1 MLHVVAIILLIYRIR
16 KSRNCIGLSC
26 KTQEVYL
33 AVFLLR
39 YMDIFWNFVS
49 VYNSVMKIFF
59 ISSTF
64 IIIYAMRYKKP
75 YCLTYDQLGD
85 DFPHFKALIPAAM
98 VLTLICNTTY
108 QTKDH
113 SPFTNFKWW
122 FELQWSLSL
131 WLEAVAFIPQIVM
144 LNKIR
149 IVENITS
156 HYVAA
161 LGMYRFFY
169 ILNWIYRYQ
178 VDGKYCLTQILSG
191 CLQTGFY
198 CDFLY
203 RYYIAIKEGK
213 SVIELPL

>member
-1 MLHVVAIILLIYRIR
+1 MI
-16 KSRNCIGLSC
+16 
-26 KTQEVYL
+26 Q
-33 AVFLLR
+33 
-39 YMDIFWNFVS
+39 
-49 VYNSVMKIFF
+49 
-59 ISSTF
+59 
-64 IIIYAMRYKKP
+64 
-75 YCLTYDQLGD
+75 TYDQLGD
-85 DFPHFKALIPAAM
+85 DFPHFKVLVPAAL

-108 QTKDH
+108 TTKDH
-113 SPFTNFKWW
+113 SLSNYKWW

-131 WLEAVAFIPQIVM
+131 WLEALAFIPQIVM

-178 VDGKYCLTQILSG
+178 VDSKYCLTQILSG

-213 SVIELPL
+213 SVIELPIW

>member
-1 MLHVVAIILLIYRIR
+1 M
-16 KSRNCIGLSC
+16 G
-26 KTQEVYL
+26 
-33 AVFLLR
+33 
-39 YMDIFWNFVS
+39 
-49 VYNSVMKIFF
+49 
-59 ISSTF
+59 
-64 IIIYAMRYKKP
+64 
-75 YCLTYDQLGD
+75 
-85 DFPHFKALIPAAM
+85 ALIPAAM

-131 WLEAVAFIPQIVM
+131 WLEALAFIPQIVM

-169 ILNWIYRYQ
+169 ILN
-178 VDGKYCLTQILSG
+178 L
-191 CLQTGFY
+191 
-198 CDFLY
+198 LY
-203 RYYIAIKEGK
+203 RYYIALKEGK
-213 SVIELPL
+213 SVIELPI